1 MPTEQ
6 EAIAELTA
14 PGARFEIEMVDVRG
28 VPTKAF
34 VQRLRSL
41 RELAQLA
48 SGKRGDTELLVFG
61 ERRYTYRRF
70 FELANSVS
78 QVLSRDASVGRG
90 DRVAILSA
98 NNPEWCLAFWGAV
111 NVGAVA
117 VALNGW
123 WKTDEILYGL
133 RDAQPRVLVADRARI
148 DRIRDHLA
156 ELDGIDTIYVIDP
169 EPGDAELDPRI
180 RPVADLLEE
189 PTEVF
194 PSSPIGEDDPAV
206 IVYTSGTTDRP
217 KGAVATHRSWIA
229 STHNVSGIAT
239 VNALA
244 NPADRPPRSSE
255 EVRLLSVPLFHV
267 SGAQAHLVAG
277 LLAGWKMVMLEGR
290 FDPADAMGL
299 IEAEQVTAW
308 AAVPTMASL
317 VCHHPDRSLFD
328 LSSVRSVGFG
338 GAPVPTDLAR
348 HVREAFPNL
357 TYQSNIY
364 GLTETSGVSTLN
376 GGASRDERPTAVGKA
391 TLTVDVEIR
400 DVDGRPLPVGAT
412 GEICVR
418 GPHLIAGYWG
428 QPEATAAT
436 IVNGWLHTGDLGH
449 LDADG
454 YLYVTDR
461 AKDLIIRGG
470 ENISSVEI
478 EDRLCAHPA
487 VVEAAVVGVP
497 HPHLGETV
505 RAVVHLTPGASVP
518 PPELQAW
525 VAETLADFKVPAE
538 IEVSPEPLPRNETG
552 KILKTV
558 LRGGG
563 PT

>member
-1 MPTEQ
+1 
-6 EAIAELTA
+6 L
-14 PGARFEIEMVDVRG
+14 G
-28 VPTKAF
+28 
-34 VQRLRSL
+34 
-41 RELAQLA
+41 
-48 SGKRGDTELLVFG
+48 
-61 ERRYTYRRF
+61 
-70 FELANSVS
+70 N
-78 QVLSRDASVGRG
+78 
-90 DRVAILSA
+90 
-98 NNPEWCLAFWGAV
+98 
-111 NVGAVA
+111 
-117 VALNGW
+117 
-123 WKTDEILYGL
+123 
-133 RDAQPRVLVADRARI
+133 
-148 DRIRDHLA
+148 
-156 ELDGIDTIYVIDP
+156 
-169 EPGDAELDPRI
+169 
-180 RPVADLLEE
+180 
-189 PTEVF
+189 
-194 PSSPIGEDDPAV
+194 
-206 IVYTSGTTDRP
+206 
-217 KGAVATHRSWIA
+217 
-229 STHNVSGIAT
+229 
-239 VNALA
+239 
-244 NPADRPPRSSE
+244 
-255 EVRLLSVPLFHV
+255 
-267 SGAQAHLVAG
+267 
-277 LLAGWKMVMLEGR
+277 
-290 FDPADAMGL
+290 
-299 IEAEQVTAW
+299 
-308 AAVPTMASL
+308 
-317 VCHHPDRSLFD
+317 
-328 LSSVRSVGFG
+328 
-338 GAPVPTDLAR
+338 
-348 HVREAFPNL
+348 
-357 TYQSNIY
+357 
-364 GLTETSGVSTLN
+364 
-376 GGASRDERPTAVGKA
+376 ASRDERPTAVGKA